1 MNKQDAC
8 HRLSGQSLTVSG
20 SSTVFR
26 RRIRDLASQFRTLFR
41 KLSGGRGSAA
51 AGVGRGCYHQAHDY
65 QRAVRPFPRDSFGA
79 PRRAD
84 VGRVRHHFRRLARP
98 GNCSTGH
105 DPGNHFYLQL
115 IGPIA
120 YFGYG
125 LATRERV
132 IEDMRR
138 LLDTHT
144 ADPEGFA
151 ASLLPDDTV
160 GVEVSGPDCG

>member
-1 MNKQDAC
+1 VAQ
-8 HRLSGQSLTVSG
+8 RPQG
-20 SSTVFR
+20 SV
-26 RRIRDLASQFRTLFR
+26 
-41 KLSGGRGSAA
+41 AA
-51 AGVGRGCYHQAHDY
+51 ATIKRMTISELCARFPEIPSELRDEPTLGEFATTFGDLLAVAHK
-65 QRAVRPFPRDSFGA
+65 
-79 PRRAD
+79 
-84 VGRVRHHFRRLARP
+84 P